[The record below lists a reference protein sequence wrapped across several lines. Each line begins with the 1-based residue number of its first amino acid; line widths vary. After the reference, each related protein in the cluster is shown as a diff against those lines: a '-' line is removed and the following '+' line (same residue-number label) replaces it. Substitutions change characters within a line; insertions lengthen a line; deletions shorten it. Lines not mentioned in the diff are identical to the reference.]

1 MKPLL
6 ILSALVIAATLAAQ
20 AGAAKVPI
28 FGADAGQAG
37 VAGPGGHRFVTLPSG
52 ADTIVAVVRQRSG
65 EISSYRRLPGRYT
78 IPAVA
83 YDGTAGGLSADG
95 RTLVLTRP
103 RLRFPRAES
112 SFLVVDTRTLR
123 TTRRLTLAADWSFDA
138 ISPDG
143 RYLYLIE
150 YTDPRDTSRYAVRLY
165 DLTRGRLAPEPIV
178 DPHEADEAM
187 RGSPLTRVSSPDGRW
202 EYTLYDGGGKEPF
215 VHALDTVGRT
225 ARCIDLEELSWLIG
239 SDMSQLRMRLRDG
252 GLIVDAGGSPFLR
265 IDTTTFAV
273 REPAPAAASAPVE
286 PAAPAEP
293 DRGGW
298 WIPVLTLLVLAAIFG
313 VAVFRR
319 LPRLARPWRSHSST
333 TPNP

>member
-1 MKPLL
+1 MKPFL
-6 ILSALVIAATLAAQ
+6 ILSTLVIAATLAAQ

-28 FGADAGQAG
+28 FGADAGQSG
-37 VAGPGGHRFVTLPSG
+37 VAGPGGDRFVTLPSG
-52 ADTIVAVVRQRSG
+52 GDTIVAAVKQRSG

-123 TTRRLTLAADWSFDA
+123 TTRRLTLTADWSFDA

-225 ARCIDLEELSWLIG
+225 ARCIDLEELAWLIG

-252 GLIVDAGGSPFLR
+252 ALVVDAGGSPFLR

-273 REPAPAAASAPVE
+273 REPAPATSIE
-286 PAAPAEP
+286 PAVPAEP

-298 WIPVLTLLVLAAIFG
+298 WIPVLTALVLAVILG
-313 VAVFRR
+313 LAVFGR
-319 LPRLARPWRSHSST
+319 LPRLARPWRSRSSA

>member
-1 MKPLL
+1 MMKPLL
-6 ILSALVIAATLAAQ
+6 LLSTLLLAATLVAE

-28 FGADAGQAG
+28 LGIDVGQSG
-37 VAGPGGHRFVTLPSG
+37 VVGPRGDRFVTLPSG
-52 ADTIVAVVRQRSG
+52 ASTIVAAVRQRSG
-65 EISSYRRLPGRYT
+65 EISSYRRLRGRYT

-95 RTLVLTRP
+95 HTLVLTRP
-103 RLRFPRAES
+103 RVRFPRAES
-112 SFLVVDTRTLR
+112 SFLVLDTRTLR
-123 TTRRLTLAADWSFDA
+123 PWRRLTLTADWSFDA

-150 YTDPRDTSRYAVRLY
+150 YTDPEDTSSYAVRLY
-165 DLTRGRLAPEPIV
+165 DLARGRLATEPIV

-202 EYTLYDGGGKEPF
+202 EYTLYDGGGKAPF

-225 ARCIDLEELSWLIG
+225 ARCIDLDELSWLIG
-239 SDMSQLRMRLRDG
+239 SDMSQLRMRLRAG
-252 GLIVDAGGSPFLR
+252 RLVIDAGGNPLLR

-273 REPAPAAASAPVE
+273 HEPAPASPVK

-298 WIPVLTLLVLAAIFG
+298 WIPVLTALVLAAILAL
-313 VAVFRR
+313 AVFRR
-319 LPRLARPWRSHSST
+319 RPRLARPWRSRSSA
-333 TPNP
+333 TPSP

>member
-6 ILSALVIAATLAAQ
+6 LVSTLLIAATLAAQ

-28 FGADAGQAG
+28 FGTDVGQSG
-37 VAGPGGHRFVTLPSG
+37 VAGPGGDRFVTLPSG
-52 ADTIVAVVRQRSG
+52 ADTIVATVRQRSG

-78 IPAVA
+78 ILAVA

-95 RTLVLTRP
+95 HTLVLTQP
-103 RLRFPRAES
+103 RIRFPRAES
-112 SFLVVDTRTLR
+112 SFLVLDTRTLR
-123 TTRRLTLAADWSFDA
+123 PRRRLTLTADWSFDA

-165 DLTRGRLAPEPIV
+165 DLARGRLTPAPIV

-187 RGSPLTRVSSPDGRW
+187 RGSPLTRVSSLDGRW

-225 ARCIDLEELSWLIG
+225 ARCIDLDALSLLIG
-239 SDMSQLRMRLRDG
+239 GDMSQLRMRLREG
-252 GLIVDAGGSPFLR
+252 TLVIDAGGSPLVR
-265 IDTTTFAV
+265 IDTGTFAV
-273 REPAPAAASAPVE
+273 HEPAPASLVK

-293 DRGGW
+293 GRGGW
-298 WIPVLTLLVLAAIFG
+298 WIPVLTILVLAAILAL
-313 VAVFRR
+313 AVFRR
-319 LPRLARPWRSHSST
+319 RPRLARPWRSRSSA
-333 TPNP
+333 TPSR